1 MKSCLKKV
9 SSVRGSLERVK
20 FSSVFSSQV
29 GKLKKTLA
37 LGIYLNSIYW
47 KIGKLKK
54 KRILVSFSMSYY
66 LKPTDKTILIL
77 VVVVVGA
84 GGQGYWEARLTKICH
99 N

>member
-54 KRILVSFSMSYY
+54 KKDTGIFFNVIL
-66 LKPTDKTILIL
+66 PETH
-77 VVVVVGA
+77 G
-84 GGQGYWEARLTKICH
+84 
-99 N
+99 